1 MPVARSSFLISGD
14 GVAVVMIEE
23 EGGAVVDR
31 LEELVTT
38 RWAGGGGLSEV
49 VPPPPHENTPGG
61 RAASLPEAVSL
72 LDSSSFGSYI
82 TAVTL
87 GVVEEG
93 KSVVRS
99 TLIASWWSW
108 RRAKEG
114 VEA

>member
-14 GVAVVMIEE
+14 VVAEVTIEE

-31 LEELVTT
+31 LEELATT

-61 RAASLPEAVSL
+61 RAASFPEAVSL
-72 LDSSSFGSYI
+72 LDASSFGSYFS
-82 TAVTL
+82 AVTL

-93 KSVVRS
+93 KSVVRP
-99 TLIASWWSW
+99 TLIVSWLSW
-108 RRAKEG
+108 RRAREG